1 MKLEHIYII
10 SLDADKKEYYDHVLN
25 ELNELNLSS
34 RAGFTIMPAFDGR
47 QGDIP
52 KDFEVYKDWDRGPEE
67 PNAWWSRPVQPGEV
81 GCSISHWKAWQ
92 EIAKAKGPCLVLES
106 DFKVQKPFKSLMAA
120 GLMGND
126 EWDIAY
132 LGRNKIN
139 ANAEEEQVGNGW
151 VRPSPS
157 YNCHAYLLKPEGAV
171 LLLNDTFK
179 KNLIPVD
186 EYFPAVTTDHEREDI
201 KKLFTHRVDM
211 LAPVTDYISQSG
223 GGISTTEPAT
233 GVLNASNWGA
243 WKAKYLQKS
252 AMQQQWDLIV
262 DEPIPFVYE
271 LPLFTEA
278 FCKEAIELAETA
290 NKWTLD
296 RHAHYP
302 TNDVLLHEIGLDD
315 IYNRVLR
322 EFVMP
327 MCISKYTLE
336 GKGWDDMSSENFMAR
351 YTTERQSHLALHHDF
366 SHISAVVKLNDDF
379 DGGGTYF
386 PGFDKV
392 LNPARIGTIAVH
404 PGMITHRHG
413 GRPIYSGKRYI
424 LTSFMANTK
433 GSPGRG

>member
-1 MKLEHIYII
+1 MKIEHIYII
-10 SLDADKKEYYDHVLN
+10 SLKADSKEYYNHVLN
-25 ELNELNLSS
+25 ELGSMQLSS
-34 RAGFTIMPAFDGR
+34 ATGFTILPAFDGR
-47 QGDIP
+47 FGEVP
-52 KDFEVYKDWDRGPEE
+52 KDFSIYDKWNLGPEE
-67 PNAWWSRPVQPGEV
+67 PNSWWSRPVTPGEV
-81 GCSISHWKAWQ
+81 GCSISHWKAWEEVAQ
-92 EIAKAKGPCLVLES
+92 SKGPCIILEE
-106 DFKVQKPFKSLMAA
+106 DFKVQRPLSDVTS
-120 GLMGND
+120 MGISKD
-126 EWDIAY
+126 VSWDLAY

-139 ANAEEEQVGNGW
+139 ADAVEKEAGTGW
-151 VRPSPS
+151 VKPSPS

-179 KNLIPVD
+179 KNIIPVD
-186 EYFPAVTTDHEREDI
+186 EYFPAVTAEHERSDI
-201 KKLFTHRVDM
+201 KKLFNNRVAAI
-211 LAPVTDYISQSG
+211 APKEDFINQANS
-223 GGISTTEPAT
+223 ISTTEPGT
-233 GVLNASNWGA
+233 GLLNVSNWEA
-243 WKAKYLQKS
+243 WKDKYLQKS

-296 RHAHYP
+296 RHEHYP

-315 IYNRVLR
+315 IYNRVLK
-322 EFVMP
+322 EFVLP
-327 MCISKYTLE
+327 MCINKYTLE
-336 GKGWDDMSSENFMAR
+336 GRGWDSMSSENFMAR

-366 SHISAVVKLNDDF
+366 SHISAVVKLNDEF

-386 PGFDKV
+386 PRFDKV
-392 LNPARIGTIAVH
+392 LNPARVGTIAVH

-424 LTSFMANTK
+424 LTSFMSNTK